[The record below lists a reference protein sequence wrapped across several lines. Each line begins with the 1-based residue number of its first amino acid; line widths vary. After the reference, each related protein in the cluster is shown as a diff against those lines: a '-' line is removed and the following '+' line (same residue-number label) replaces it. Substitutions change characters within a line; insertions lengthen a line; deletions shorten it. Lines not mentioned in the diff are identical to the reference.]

1 MAVGVI
7 QFECHRIILCAIYV
21 LKVSGR
27 QLQNRKDKIE

>member
-7 QFECHRIILCAIYV
+7 QFECSRIILGAINV
-21 LKVSGR
+21 LTVSRR